1 MTTFTFHADAESFIA
16 RITDAPDHETY
27 LNLIDQLKSRYVTT
41 ARNLEMMAESN
52 ERWAK
57 EAKAKKQAVEQFVSA
72 YIEFGTE
79 ASPALLDLTEAFDI
93 EMTTEYSVSVTMTY
107 NMTVTAPRGTDSD
120 TIERELR
127 WDGQPSFYTDF
138 DGFELSGG
146 DDIAADFDIT
156 ID

>member
-1 MTTFTFHADAESFIA
+1 MNANYANAEALIA
-16 RITDAPDHETY
+16 MYNGAVDESTR
-27 LNLIDQLKSRYVTT
+27 LNIFEEIRTSLLANVALVDVLAS
-41 ARNLEMMAESN
+41 SN

-93 EMTTEYSVSVTMTY
+93 DMTTEYSVSVTMTY
-107 NMTVTAPRGTDSD
+107 NMTVTAPRGTDTD